1 MKDLQ
6 CVYAPQTVG
15 EMVIL
20 RSGDQFEESKD
31 HLLQELQGGA
41 KRFVLSSYQTLG
53 AGQNL
58 QYPIQDLSNLVTLNA
73 EYDEIDPRFQKKDFD
88 ALYLGD
94 VTHSVVNLNED
105 GPLSAQGLMK
115 FCFQVECLYENDEI
129 SYRTLNRLLKDGI
142 GRFSGRRP
150 LNAFAQS
157 ILRQSNSVHG
167 QITRDVIQAV
177 GRMGRTFLKN
187 PSVYLFTTEKT
198 LYDLDLAC
206 LNGRIL
212 SPEME
217 ALLKARTDLGNRE
230 ICIDYTHNEAERK
243 ATRGN
248 AYILRMLNVDWTEE
262 TMALWKGLRQT
273 VLQYPRAGLDVLN
286 ENPIIRTYYIPLA
299 QDRHC
304 YFYAQKG
311 DFSEVILSFDQDKM
325 QFTASLPEGLSPST
339 VSEEDA
345 RLAQILLYP
354 GLKEHFIHHGW
365 ATEFGT
371 DPYIMSPVL
380 FQNIYKGALGE
391 VAGKFILEKELGLTL
406 QEIGDPK
413 KFESF
418 DFGAD
423 GDLFFDFKHWKW
435 NMQVEERP
443 MREKVLKKLDAVG
456 GKRAFVVNLFS
467 DGVSRPSCSNDGC
480 LIEVPGILLPT
491 GQVDQSALNY
501 IRRFLL

>member
-1 MKDLQ
+1 MF
-6 CVYAPQTVG
+6 
-15 EMVIL
+15 IHRSFL
-20 RSGDQFEESKD
+20 RHGQYLIQAEKRTNIWVRP
-31 HLLQELQGGA
+31 

-58 QYPIQDLSNLVTLNA
+58 QYPIRDFSNLVILNA
-73 EYDEIDPRFQKKDFD
+73 EYDEKDPRFQKKDFD

-94 VTHSVVNLNED
+94 VTHTVVNLNED
-105 GPLSAQGLMK
+105 GPLSAQELMK

-129 SYRTLNRLLKDGI
+129 SYHTLHHLLKDGI

-150 LNAFAQS
+150 LNVSAQS
-157 ILRQSNSVHG
+157 ILRQSDSVHG

-187 PSVYLFTTEKT
+187 PAVYLFTTEKT
-198 LYDLDLAC
+198 LYNLDLAC
-206 LNGRIL
+206 LNDRVL

-217 ALLKARTDLGNRE
+217 ALRKARTDLDNRE
-230 ICIDYTHNEAERK
+230 TCIDRTHNEAERK

-248 AYILRMLNVDWTEE
+248 TYILRMLNVDWTEE
-262 TMALWKGLRQT
+262 TMALWKALRQT
-273 VLQYPRAGLDVLN
+273 VLQYPRAGVDVLKG
-286 ENPIIRTYYIPLA
+286 NPIIRTYYIPLP

-304 YFYAQKG
+304 YFYGQKG
-311 DFSEVILSFDQDKM
+311 DFSEVMLSFVQDKI
-325 QFTASLPEGLSPST
+325 QFAANLPEGLSPST

-345 RLAQILLYP
+345 RLAQILSYP

-391 VAGKFILEKELGLTL
+391 VTGKFILEKELGLTL
-406 QEIGDPK
+406 REIEDPE
-413 KFESF
+413 KFELF
-418 DFGAD
+418 DFAAD
-423 GDLFFDFKHWKW
+423 GDVFFDFKHWKR

-443 MREKVLKKLDAVG
+443 IRTKLLNKLDCVG
-456 GKRAFVVNLFS
+456 GKRAFIVNLFS
-467 DGVSRPSCSNDGC
+467 DGVS
-480 LIEVPGILLPT
+480 
-491 GQVDQSALNY
+491 
-501 IRRFLL
+501 